1 MNKEDVIYWN
11 IIQKYSRKNEK
22 ILPLATIWMKLENIM
37 ISEISHQRKT
47 NTLLYHLFVDAKPAE
62 LIETE

>member
-1 MNKEDVIYWN
+1 MKKSCHLQQYGWN
-11 IIQKYSRKNEK
+11 
-22 ILPLATIWMKLENIM
+22 ENIM